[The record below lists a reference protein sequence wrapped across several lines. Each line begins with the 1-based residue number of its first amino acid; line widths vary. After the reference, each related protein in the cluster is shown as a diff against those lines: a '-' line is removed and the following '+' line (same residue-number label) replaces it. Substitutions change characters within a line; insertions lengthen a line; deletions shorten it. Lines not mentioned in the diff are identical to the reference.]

1 MVTNELK
8 TKVNTKIEE
17 CRKIIKNHYG
27 QDVKPGKISFTA
39 RGTVGGTTNPSTYE
53 IRLNPVFLNHY
64 KDVFIN
70 DTVVH
75 EYAHV
80 ATLKLHP
87 DATPHGKEW
96 KKMMRLLGVEA
107 TRCHSYDNELIYEK
121 KETRSYICTC
131 CYEVFDIQQEVH
143 KKIMSNGK
151 LHKATHDKCG
161 KAPAIFVGP

>member
-8 TKVNTKIEE
+8 TKVNAKIEE
-17 CRKIIKNHYG
+17 CRKVIMKHYG
-27 QDVKPGKISFTA
+27 HDIKPGKISYTA

-53 IRLNPVFLNHY
+53 IRLNPVFLGHY
-64 KDVFIN
+64 KDEFVN

-96 KKMMRLLGVEA
+96 KQIMRLLGVEP
-107 TRCHSYDNELIYEK
+107 TRCHAYDNELIYEK
-121 KETRSYICTC
+121 RATRSYMCTC
-131 CYEVFDIQQEVH
+131 CYQTINVDREAH
-143 KKIMSNGK
+143 KKIMSGNYK
-151 LHKATHDKCG
+151 PVHADCG
-161 KAPAIFVGP
+161 EAPLIFVGP